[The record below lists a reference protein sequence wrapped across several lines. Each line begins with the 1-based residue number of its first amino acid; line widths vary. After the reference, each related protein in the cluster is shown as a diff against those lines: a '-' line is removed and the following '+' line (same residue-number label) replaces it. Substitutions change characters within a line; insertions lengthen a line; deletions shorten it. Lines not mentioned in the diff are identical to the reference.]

1 MPLQALQNDNLLS
14 MVHAPGGGA
23 TVVISSLRQFPR
35 AQVQIQIMSN
45 VGAFGE
51 VDGQMWEKKNKGKG

>member
-14 MVHAPGGGA
+14 MVHTPGEGA

-35 AQVQIQIMSN
+35 AQVQIQIRSN
-45 VGAFGE
+45 VGAFWE
-51 VDGQMWEKKNKGKG
+51 VDGQMGEKRGKG